1 MVSRDISRDI
11 AVGLAGLAVL
21 LTVGCRRESP
31 PADSHAPAAAQAVAS
46 ADATR
51 LRVAVSVLP
60 QAQFVERV
68 GGEHVD
74 VQVLVG
80 PGQSPHTYEPTAQQL
95 ATLAEARLLFSVGM
109 PYEEALLARI
119 RGAFERLETVDTR
132 QGIALRQMESHGHAH
147 DHDGHDHVHGPSC
160 AGHDGEDPHIWLSPR
175 LAKIQA
181 RTICDALCRVL
192 PERAD
197 EFKRSLAA
205 FHEELD
211 ALDARIAALLAP
223 LAGRELVVFHPSYGY
238 FADAYGLRQVAVE
251 TAGKEPS
258 PRELAALLA
267 EIKAAGTRVIFTQP
281 QFSTRSAE
289 TIAAQIGGRVVH
301 LDPLARDYVA
311 NLEIMATTIAQA
323 LAED

>member
-1 MVSRDISRDI
+1 V
-11 AVGLAGLAVL
+11 
-21 LTVGCRRESP
+21 
-31 PADSHAPAAAQAVAS
+31 AA
-46 ADATR
+46 ADATK

-80 PGQSPHTYEPTAQQL
+80 PGQSPHTYEPTALQL
-95 ATLAEARLLFSVGM
+95 AALAEARLLFSVGM
-109 PYEEALLARI
+109 PYEEALLSRI
-119 RGAFERLETVDTR
+119 RGAFERLEVVDTR
-132 QGIALRQMESHGHAH
+132 QGIALRQIEAHSHAH
-147 DHDGHDHVHGPSC
+147 DHDGHEHVHGPSC
-160 AGHDGEDPHIWLSPR
+160 AGHDGDDPHIWLSPR

-181 RTICDALCRVL
+181 RTICDALSRVL

-197 EFKRSLAA
+197 EFERNLAA
-205 FHEELD
+205 FHAELD
-211 ALDARIAALLAP
+211 AVDARIAELLAP
-223 LAGRELVVFHPSYGY
+223 LAGRDLVVFHPSYGY

-267 EIKAAGTRVIFTQP
+267 QIKAAGTRVVFVQP

-289 TIAAQIGGRVVH
+289 TIAAHIGGRVVQ

-311 NLEIMATTIAQA
+311 NLETMATTIAQA
-323 LAED
+323 LTGD